1 MDPRS
6 EFDTTDPLHYIF
18 EEPSEEPDP
27 ELLALLPKK
36 TLLERVVDFGL
47 YFVAAFQV
55 ICILALIFL
64 KEPDQSK
71 ETEREIEETKPELNS
86 KPDAGQ
92 SKRSK
97 KKETKKNK

>member
-6 EFDTTDPLHYIF
+6 DFDTTDPLHYIF

-64 KEPDQSK
+64 KEPDQPK
-71 ETEREIEETKPELNS
+71 ETENAIEETQ
-86 KPDAGQ
+86 PDAGQ
-92 SKRSK
+92 SKKSK
-97 KKETKKNK
+97 KKEAKKNK